1 MTLEPS
7 LDQPKSSPLQKE
19 SEAVNMEEN
28 ILTEEEQQAVCAFAS
43 QIDLSKTEQILQYGA
58 GTQKKMADFSE
69 EALKNVR
76 TQDLGSVG
84 ELISDV
90 VVELKDFDT
99 EEEKGIFGFFKK
111 QRNRIEALKTRYDKT
126 EVNVNKITEALE
138 KYQIQLLKDSA
149 ALDKM
154 YQLNLNYYK
163 ELTMYIMAGKMKLQD
178 VRDTQLVQLEEKAR
192 KSGLAEDAQ
201 AVRDLDNMCTRF
213 EKNFMT

>member
-1 MTLEPS
+1 MNEFGKSVDALVGVQLTLEPS

-163 ELTMYIMAGKMKLQD
+163 ELTPGCTRYTTCS
-178 VRDTQLVQLEEKAR
+178 VRR
-192 KSGLAEDAQ
+192 KSKKKRTG
-201 AVRDLDNMCTRF
+201 RGRTSG
-213 EKNFMT
+213 